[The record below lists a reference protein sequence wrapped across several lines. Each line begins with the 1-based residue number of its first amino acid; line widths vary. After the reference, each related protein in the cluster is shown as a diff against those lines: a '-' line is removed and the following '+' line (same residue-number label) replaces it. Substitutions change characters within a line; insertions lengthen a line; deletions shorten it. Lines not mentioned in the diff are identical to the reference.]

1 MICFTNDTPLRRAG
15 EYEALLQKMFDHI
28 HSMSSELLAYDE
40 SKIQEFEEEFLT
52 IRNPEKVKR
61 PEEWPD
67 YTETVEE
74 EAERLILPTADDRTF
89 EGYDGQS

>member
-1 MICFTNDTPLRRAG
+1 MICFTSDTPLRRAG

-52 IRNPEKVKR
+52 IRNPEKADV
-61 PEEWPD
+61 PD